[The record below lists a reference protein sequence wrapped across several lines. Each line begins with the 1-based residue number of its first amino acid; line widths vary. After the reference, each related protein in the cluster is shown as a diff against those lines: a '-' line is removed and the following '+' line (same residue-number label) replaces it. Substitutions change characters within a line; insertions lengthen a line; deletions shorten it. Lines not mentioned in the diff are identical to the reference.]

1 MKKRKIKKKVLASIT
16 IIGIFLVLLFVSGC
30 KIINYLKDNKENKEI
45 VEELSEMIV
54 PVIKNDEEVKVEY
67 NVDFKGLKE
76 KNSDTVAY
84 LKVKGT
90 SIDYVVLKGEDN
102 EFYLK
107 HNFNKEKNV
116 SGWVFADFHNKFD
129 GMDKNIVIYAHNTR
143 DGSMFGTLKSVLNED
158 WQKNKDNLKIVFVT
172 EKGLY
177 YYQVFSTYTALPEDY
192 YIKTSFIDENEFS
205 EFVNIIK
212 ARSNNDY
219 NVEVTK
225 DDNLLTLS
233 SCVSNGSKRVVL
245 HAKLVLDKE

>member
-1 MKKRKIKKKVLASIT
+1 M
-16 IIGIFLVLLFVSGC
+16 
-30 KIINYLKDNKENKEI
+30 
-45 VEELSEMIV
+45 EELSEMIV

-158 WQKNKDNLKIVFVT
+158 W
-172 EKGLY
+172 
-177 YYQVFSTYTALPEDY
+177 
-192 YIKTSFIDENEFS
+192 
-205 EFVNIIK
+205 
-212 ARSNNDY
+212 
-219 NVEVTK
+219 
-225 DDNLLTLS
+225 
-233 SCVSNGSKRVVL
+233 
-245 HAKLVLDKE
+245 